1 MQSNPNTLSFK
12 QATVLDAGFLLI
24 LRKLSMEAHLQ
35 RAGIFYTD
43 EQHQARVYEH
53 YHDSNIIYLGNEP
66 IGLIKL
72 GLLDVSIHIR
82 QFQLLPKYQGKG
94 IGSKVLGLIKK
105 KAANKAKP
113 ITLCVL
119 LDNPVLSLYLRQGFE
134 ITKSDELQH
143 YMTFR

>member
-1 MQSNPNTLSFK
+1 
-12 QATVLDAGFLLI
+12 
-24 LRKLSMEAHLQ
+24 MEEHLQ

-53 YHDSNIIYLGNEP
+53 YDDSNIIYLGNEP

-72 GLLDVSIHIR
+72 GLFDTSIHIR
-82 QFQLLPKYQGKG
+82 QFQLLPTYQGKG
-94 IGSKVLGLIKK
+94 IGSKVINLIKK
-105 KAANKAKP
+105 KAVQKNKP

-119 LDNPVLSLYLRQGFE
+119 LENPVLSLYLREGFE

-143 YMTFR
+143 YMILR